1 VIFPASDLEV
11 ATCGEEATM
20 KRAGLAICVAC
31 ASILGAAFTASAVA
45 ADTNVYTFYDCD
57 GPTGTPDS
65 FTAVRTRLPAAAPF
79 GVSLAAA
86 FRLTDGSAIF
96 VVLSFGE
103 GNFSPPGIAH
113 SGNAVV
119 TCSVDTAVGTF
130 EFSGLLAPA
139 P

>member
-1 VIFPASDLEV
+1 
-11 ATCGEEATM
+11 M
-20 KRAGLAICVAC
+20 NRAKLAACVAC
-31 ASILGAAFTASAVA
+31 GSILAAAFTGSAVA
-45 ADTNVYTFYDCD
+45 VDTNVYTFYDCD
-57 GPTGTPDS
+57 GPAGTPVT
-65 FTAVRTRLPAAAPF
+65 FTAVKTRLPAAAPN
-79 GVSLAAA
+79 GVSAAAA

-130 EFSGLLAPA
+130 DFSGLLAPA

>member
-1 VIFPASDLEV
+1 
-11 ATCGEEATM
+11 M
-20 KRAGLAICVAC
+20 KRARLATCVAR
-31 ASILGAAFTASAVA
+31 ASIIAAAFTGSAFAV
-45 ADTNVYTFYDCD
+45 DTSIYTFYDCD
-57 GPTGTPDS
+57 GPAGTPSS
-65 FTAVRTRLPAAAPF
+65 FTATKTRLPAAAPN
-79 GVSLAAA
+79 GVSAAGA

-96 VVLSFGE
+96 VVLSFGF
-103 GNFSPPGIAH
+103 GPPGIGH

>member
-1 VIFPASDLEV
+1 
-11 ATCGEEATM
+11 M
-20 KRAGLAICVAC
+20 KRARLATCVAC
-31 ASILGAAFTASAVA
+31 ASILAAAFTASAVA
-45 ADTNVYTFYDCD
+45 ADRNVYTFYDCD
-57 GPTGTPDS
+57 GPAGTPLT
-65 FTAVRTRLPAAAPF
+65 FTAVKTRLPAAAPY
-79 GVSLAAA
+79 GVSSAAA

-119 TCSVDTAVGTF
+119 TCTVDTAVGTF
-130 EFSGLLAPA
+130 DFSGFLAPA